1 MRKRTIALALATAA
15 ALGAGSA
22 WGQVEIQWS
31 LMNDTVLLME
41 PIKCEV
47 RIANYTGMTLDFSEG
62 GNARLDFVVESDGER
77 VRASGKP
84 VLRYPVIIPDGD
96 ERSVNVDILQS
107 YRVVR
112 GMAYMVQPVVTTGGE
127 RFPGR
132 RRSLEVQPGLVVFE
146 RTYGLKGEGQR
157 TVTLRVLHRDRFDH
171 VFFRL
176 DQPETGLCLRTEDLG
191 CIIRFV
197 EPQVELDAGGVLHV
211 LHQTAPERFSHAM
224 FTRDGSRE
232 GQEYYA
238 AVAGGIR
245 LVREEGEVRVVGG
258 IVYEAD
264 PDNPRQL
271 TGPTLPGPEGL
282 RTLGPVE
289 PEEE

>member
-1 MRKRTIALALATAA
+1 MRMRTIALALAAA
-15 ALGAGSA
+15 AAWGAGSA
-22 WGQVEIQWS
+22 REQVEIQWS

-41 PIKCEV
+41 PIKSEV

-127 RFPGR
+127 RFAGR

-146 RTYGLKGEGQR
+146 RTYGLKGAGQR

-197 EPQVELDAGGVLHV
+197 EPQVELDAGGVVHV

-224 FTRDGSRE
+224 FTRDGERA

-238 AVAGGIR
+238 ATAGSIR
-245 LVREEGEVRVVGG
+245 LVREEGAVRVEGG
-258 IVYEAD
+258 IAYEAD
-264 PDNPRQL
+264 PENPNTL
-271 TGPTLPGPEGL
+271 TGPTLPGPKGL

-289 PEEE
+289 PAE